1 MAKIKLGSRPA
12 SFSKVVKFP
21 MLDGTEGAIKVDFKY
36 RTRSEFGKFV
46 DEAVEANAEPDAVV
60 GDPEEK
66 FSLAKVTDKSGA
78 TNAEYILKIANG
90 WDLDDEF
97 NLDNALKLCDELP
110 AAATAIMQTYRAAIV
125 EGRLGN

>member
-60 GDPEEK
+60 GNP
-66 FSLAKVTDKSGA
+66 KSYLFAIVG
-78 TNAEYILKIANG
+78 AEYILKIANG